1 MFKEILI
8 WVITF
13 AILVGLSVI
22 VQKIKNKY
30 DC

>member
-1 MFKEILI
+1 MMKEILI

-13 AILVGLSVI
+13 AILVGLGVI